1 MPSQGNIILVE
12 TPWYPSLGGMV
23 INGLKREHVMATVVE
38 REGSAP
44 TCHHLRP
51 VCHGKLVSKPALTIL
66 PLIPAPSKRPNT
78 VRRNKETTSW
88 SRGESRSV
96 CVACNQLLL
105 DRVALSLTEFTY
117 GSSAPPHLPLYPS
130 PYLGPCRPERP
141 LRRWAGSGSDTTAL
155 CRRDTAW
162 KGCLGCRGGGSR
174 TLFQSIYLSI
184 GSNHC
189 KKTYKHGDSFC
200 VMSQYPHLQK
210 LVASHLLPSAATVG
224 SYGHP
229 RVSIDRQDESDEKS
243 DLHQTD

>member
-1 MPSQGNIILVE
+1 
-12 TPWYPSLGGMV
+12 
-23 INGLKREHVMATVVE
+23 MATVVE